1 MHHAN
6 RQDEG
11 LTMTDN
17 GNSYST
23 QFPDP
28 DWHEIAER
36 ASAETDPK
44 KLALLVKAL
53 CDRLYELR
61 QTRFSDK

>member
-1 MHHAN
+1 MVT
-6 RQDEG
+6 E
-11 LTMTDN
+11 N
-17 GNSYST
+17 GNSYRT

-28 DWHEIAER
+28 DWHAIAER

-53 CDRLYELR
+53 CDRLDELR
-61 QTRFSDK
+61 QVKFSDEKQRPQQP

>member
-1 MHHAN
+1 
-6 RQDEG
+6 
-11 LTMTDN
+11 MTDN
-17 GNSYST
+17 GNSYHT

-36 ASAETDPK
+36 AATETDPK

-61 QTRFSDK
+61 QAKFSDQNQQPTNQ

>member
-1 MHHAN
+1 
-6 RQDEG
+6 
-11 LTMTDN
+11 MTN
-17 GNSYST
+17 GANSYRT

-28 DWHEIAER
+28 DWHLIAEQ
-36 ASAETDPK
+36 AATETDPR

-61 QTRFSDK
+61 HAKFPDQT

>member
-1 MHHAN
+1 
-6 RQDEG
+6 
-11 LTMTDN
+11 MTYN
-17 GNSYST
+17 GNSYRT

-28 DWHEIAER
+28 DWHQIAER
-36 ASAETDPK
+36 AATETDPK

-61 QTRFSDK
+61 QTNFADEK